1 MRSVQKGHK
10 YLVEAHCDKCDKVL
24 LSDLFD
30 TPGKG
35 YRVIEVLIRKYHW
48 SSSDCAETCPECQEK
63 GETT

>member
-10 YLVEAHCDKCDKVL
+10 YLVEAHCDKCGKVL

-35 YRVIEVLIRKYHW
+35 YRAIVPLIRKYRW
-48 SSSDCAETCPECQEK
+48 LSKDCAETCQECQEN
-63 GETT
+63 GEAK